1 MRVLDHQ
8 YTVQETGFWCG
19 PGSTQIVLTCRGID
33 APEQQLAL
41 ELGTTTNGTDWIGQI
56 TQLLA
61 RRTGLPYVTRE
72 MPNDPPTGAQIDLLW
87 NDIRASIDAGCGL
100 VANIVAPASNHPPG
114 YPNYTIYHYVAIVGY
129 DEKNGVYV
137 ADPARFGGIEH
148 YWLSLEKMASL
159 ICPKGYSAAPTA
171 APPAPPAPAADAW
184 LPVLEQF
191 IGPVK

>member
-33 APEQQLAL
+33 VPEQQLAL

-72 MPNDPPTGAQIDLLW
+72 MPNDPPTRAQIDLLW

-100 VANIVAPASNHPPG
+100 VANIVAPANNHPPG

-171 APPAPPAPAADAW
+171 TPPVPPAPAVDAW